1 MALLTGDDLE
11 QVHTGIQR
19 QGQGD
24 VLPTFTKH
32 TQRLQI
38 KALAASRVNSH
49 PHLRGHG
56 LVEADVQGVLKGIG
70 VNTERFI
77 HVGERPRHLSKAQ
90 VHGLVGLQAFQGV
103 QLKVAGQVAG
113 GVVLQ
118 KLQPG
123 VGERPALLAVGIVVA
138 AAALRGVHEDQA

>member
-1 MALLTGDDLE
+1 
-11 QVHTGIQR
+11 
-19 QGQGD
+19 
-24 VLPTFTKH
+24 
-32 TQRLQI
+32 
-38 KALAASRVNSH
+38 
-49 PHLRGHG
+49 

-113 GVVLQ
+113 RVVL
-118 KLQPG
+118 
-123 VGERPALLAVGIVVA
+123 
-138 AAALRGVHEDQA
+138 RGYSMEWPS